1 MFNVGDLVIYSV
13 HGLCE
18 IDDIREKS
26 YGKVTRNYYVMHPL
40 ENPKL
45 TISNPVDSDQVVM
58 KAVMEK
64 DEATE
69 LMNSFQSPGIR
80 WIEDARERTKQYN
93 KVVNT
98 GDRKEISKV
107 VNTLMKTSLEAIRNQ
122 QKMNTQDRDLLTNTQ
137 NIMFM
142 ELAMSLDTSFDD
154 INQKV
159 NSMIS
164 LQEQE

>member
-18 IDDIREKS
+18 IDDISEKS

-58 KAVMEK
+58 LAVMGK
-64 DEATE
+64 KEAAE
-69 LMNSFQSPGIR
+69 IIQSFQKPGIS
-80 WIEDARERTKQYN
+80 WIEDARERAKKYN
-93 KVVNT
+93 SLVNT

-107 VNTLMKTSLEAIRNQ
+107 VNTLMKVNIEASRNNQ
-122 QKMNTQDRDLLTNTQ
+122 RINTQDRDLLTNTQ
-137 NIMFM
+137 NVMFK
-142 ELAMSLDTSFDD
+142 ELALSLDTSFED
-154 INQKV
+154 ISEKV

-164 LQEQE
+164 LQE